1 MKKSNSSGKSLYI
14 ILSLIIF
21 LLGIAVSITI
31 IVLKINAKSTGNKFT
46 VTFFDANDNKFEIV
60 KVKEGDA
67 AKPKKQLP
75 EVQNAVFKG
84 WDRYINNVTNNLEV
98 HPIYQS
104 VTSDYNAFYIDTY
117 YASEGEELSVNLKL
131 GGIITVTTA
140 TIGIAY
146 DEQVLDLIKVND
158 SDYLSEISADE
169 GYIKL
174 ILDFSQLTIK
184 PGEVIDSFRFKV
196 KGSDK
201 ITDLPID
208 LTEIYCKGELANST
222 AIKGLIYIF

>member
-1 MKKSNSSGKSLYI
+1 MKKSYSSGKSLYI

-21 LLGIAVSITI
+21 LLGIAVSVTI
-31 IVLKINAKSTGNKFT
+31 IVLKINSKSTGNKFT

-146 DEQVLDLIKVND
+146 DEQVLELVTVND
-158 SDYLSEISADE
+158 SAYLSETFADKS
-169 GYIKL
+169 YIKL
-174 ILDFSQLTIK
+174 TLDFSKQTVN
-184 PGEVIDSFRFKV
+184 PGDVIESFRFKV

-208 LTEIYCKGELANST
+208 LIDIFCEGNLANATSV
-222 AIKGLIYIF
+222 AGDIYIF